1 MMRTH
6 LSNFKPCFHL
16 RTSWR
21 FNKMMIVYFTCSD
34 SVQFYDAM
42 LGFQLAM
49 QESDLQPCARHLPL
63 GALTFFGWGWRW
75 SKMVLTSCDGPA
87 RINSWEDI
95 HATFWKNPL
104 AVQVKPQT
112 TISLLCLVFIAFGPH
127 TKWGYISKHGGQHV
141 WSLGAFAIKSRTV
154 LHHWKLCPNQD
165 MSISYC
171 DIQYITTYSFLIGL

>member
-95 HATFWKNPL
+95 HATFWKTPL
-104 AVQVKPQT
+104 AVQVKPQNYNIFVVFGFHCLWAT
-112 TISLLCLVFIAFGPH
+112 YEVGLHLKTRWPTCLESWCLRHQEQNSLTPLEALPRPRYVNIILR
-127 TKWGYISKHGGQHV
+127 Y
-141 WSLGAFAIKSRTV
+141 
-154 LHHWKLCPNQD
+154 
-165 MSISYC
+165 SIYY
-171 DIQYITTYSFLIGL
+171 DV